1 MMRSSTL
8 AAAFGVSACLF
19 AAPAHAQS
27 VTLAPVPQLDQVVAH
42 GGQAPPAEQKAKEKE
57 TTDPQNPDDQQKQKP
72 AKPEDKKDQPPAVV
86 GETGT
91 KPVRGFGS
99 ALIHNLGDDLKHMP
113 RKNSLYWLGAGSAL
127 ALAIHPEDRK
137 INSRLASTSSLDA
150 VWKPGSVIGEG
161 YVIGPA
167 AVATYAIG
175 RYSHNNRLTH
185 LGMDEIEGTILAL
198 GISEGLKEAVR
209 RERPSPNKG
218 QLITGTGYSFP
229 SGHATLTFEAATILQ
244 QHLGYRAGI
253 PTYLIASY
261 VAMSRLHDNVHF
273 ASDVAFGAGLGIL
286 IGRSVTWHGRNF
298 WGYDMNVVPMSLPGG
313 GGIIV
318 SLNAAPS
325 SVSNR

>member
-1 MMRSSTL
+1 M
-8 AAAFGVSACLF
+8 V
-19 AAPAHAQS
+19 
-27 VTLAPVPQLDQVVAH
+27 
-42 GGQAPPAEQKAKEKE
+42 
-57 TTDPQNPDDQQKQKP
+57 
-72 AKPEDKKDQPPAVV
+72 
-86 GETGT
+86 
-91 KPVRGFGS
+91 
-99 ALIHNLGDDLKHMP
+99 
-113 RKNSLYWLGAGSAL
+113 
-127 ALAIHPEDRK
+127 
-137 INSRLASTSSLDA
+137 
-150 VWKPGSVIGEG
+150 
-161 YVIGPA
+161 GPA
-167 AVATYAIG
+167 AVATYLVG
-175 RYSHNNRLTH
+175 RWNHNSRVTH

-198 GISEGLKEAVR
+198 GIAEGLKEAVR

-298 WGYDMNVVPMSLPGG
+298 WGRDMNVMPMTVPGG

-325 SVSNR
+325 PVPDR